1 LVQGVQIND
10 ADIFCPWR
18 SGWDIETLS
27 GCECDKELKSNVSKD
42 TGVIQ
47 DDMVSDEAFTY
58 PVCGE
63 WNCEGNS
70 PPDVLN
76 VSGIPWD
83 EVPRGVRRR
92 QQRRLQRARVREMSL
107 RLAAEHVNTD
117 DEPVYVP
124 VNKPPA
130 KKMSLKSQLH
140 FDRNRT
146 ERRRESRRRK
156 RQEASRARLLAEA
169 TQEIDCESTVAAG
182 SAHSAPVVATPLIL
196 EGMEHLF
203 NLKGGMHFRSS
214 KRAVRVV
221 TENCLISNNDTDGE
235 LQSIGEIVITR
246 QCRCLCCGGLTDP
259 EMTDIC
265 MWWITGPA
273 TPGRRCGHLMCPAC
287 LEARGG
293 NFCGCLW
300 NHNNY
305 VAPPGT
311 RCHVSSPQ
319 NG

>member
-1 LVQGVQIND
+1 MQKLASSRIGPDHQLSQRIFRHEVPASSAGGPGLVQGVQVND
-10 ADIFCPWR
+10 ADIFGPWCD
-18 SGWDIETLS
+18 GWDIDTLS
-27 GCECDKELKSNVSKD
+27 GCACDKELKSNVSKD
-42 TGVIQ
+42 TGVVQ

-76 VSGIPWD
+76 VSGIPWE

-92 QQRRLQRARVREMSL
+92 QQRRLQRARAREMSL

-169 TQEIDCESTVAAG
+169 TQKNECELTVAANSTFGPSVVTTPSANVIAAG
-182 SAHSAPVVATPLIL
+182 SAPSAPVFATPLIL

-214 KRAVRVV
+214 KIPVRVV
-221 TENCLISNNDTDGE
+221 TANQMKMYPDAR
-235 LQSIGEIVITR
+235 IGLLKST
-246 QCRCLCCGGLTDP
+246 Q
-259 EMTDIC
+259 
-265 MWWITGPA
+265 
-273 TPGRRCGHLMCPAC
+273 
-287 LEARGG
+287 
-293 NFCGCLW
+293 
-300 NHNNY
+300 
-305 VAPPGT
+305 
-311 RCHVSSPQ
+311 
-319 NG
+319 